1 MFSDWKV
8 LQKIHFKTF
17 IRDCRAFEKKDHREL
32 MQQLADEKA
41 QLKRFLDEQFAEIMN
56 SEAEQS

>member
-1 MFSDWKV
+1 
-8 LQKIHFKTF
+8 
-17 IRDCRAFEKKDHREL
+17 